1 MNHIDN
7 LPKMILKFEIIIYCS
22 ILPNTRQLEAEIFSK
37 DFAKKDHDN
46 KKDKIEVRGAHE
58 LRDDLNLATIDL
70 QISFIAQIPS
80 GLMRMAL
87 GHA

>member
-7 LPKMILKFEIIIYCS
+7 LLKMILKFEIIIYCS
-22 ILPNTRQLEAEIFSK
+22 ILSNARQQEAEIFSK
-37 DFAKKDHDN
+37 DFVKKDHDN
-46 KKDKIEVRGAHE
+46 KQDEIEVRGAHE
-58 LRDDLNLATIDL
+58 LRDDLNPATMDL
-70 QISFIAQIPS
+70 QISFVAQIPS

>member
-7 LPKMILKFEIIIYCS
+7 LLKMILKFEIIIYCS
-22 ILPNTRQLEAEIFSK
+22 ILSYARQLEAEIFSK
-37 DFAKKDHDN
+37 DFVKKDHDN
-46 KKDKIEVRGAHE
+46 KQDKIEVRGAHKLLDE
-58 LRDDLNLATIDL
+58 LNLAKMDL

>member
-22 ILPNTRQLEAEIFSK
+22 ILPNARQLEAEIFSK
-37 DFAKKDHDN
+37 DFAKNDHDN